1 MLLLYKNLPL
11 DRKNEGSNIST
22 MLTIIIPSELIALV
36 FFSVAFVIG
45 FTGLVITACLI
56 ELKRI
61 RKYFKQ
67 YTQI

>member
-1 MLLLYKNLPL
+1 
-11 DRKNEGSNIST
+11 

-45 FTGLVITACLI
+45 FTGLVITACVIVLH
-56 ELKRI
+56 RI
-61 RKYFKQ
+61 NKYFKQ